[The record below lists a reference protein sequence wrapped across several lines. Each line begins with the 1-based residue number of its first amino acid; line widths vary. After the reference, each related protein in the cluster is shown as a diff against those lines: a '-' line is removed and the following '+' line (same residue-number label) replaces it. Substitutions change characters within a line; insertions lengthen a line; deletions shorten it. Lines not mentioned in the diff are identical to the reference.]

1 MWLQEMFSEVTKGV
15 ACPKLRNTNTNTK
28 RNTNVVAGDI
38 FQKRPREQLVLNF
51 SEVTKGAACPK
62 LRSHAI
68 KALSEAMI
76 EWRRLIVLAGT
87 LPW

>member
-1 MWLQEMFSEVTKGV
+1 M
-15 ACPKLRNTNTNTK
+15 
-28 RNTNVVAGDI
+28 VAGYI

-51 SEVTKGAACPK
+51 SEVSKGAACPK

>member
-1 MWLQEMFSEVTKGV
+1 MTKGV

-28 RNTNVVAGDI
+28 RNTNVVSGD
-38 FQKRPREQLVLNF
+38 VF
-51 SEVTKGAACPK
+51 SEVTKGAARPK

-87 LPW
+87 FPW